1 MTVRKLISF
10 SFSIVFLLILT
21 APSFMLLISKHDLP
35 SVMTSIETETDNK
48 DIENSREF
56 SQVDFVN
63 SLISEVC
70 FYIAPL
76 TLNFGF
82 FTRNFKALPVVNTS
96 PPPDLV

>member
-1 MTVRKLISF
+1 
-10 SFSIVFLLILT
+10 
-21 APSFMLLISKHDLP
+21 MLLISKHDLP
-35 SVMTSIETETDNK
+35 SVMTSIEIETETDNK

-82 FTRNFKALPVVNTS
+82 FRRSFKALPVVNTS

>member
-1 MTVRKLISF
+1 
-10 SFSIVFLLILT
+10 
-21 APSFMLLISKHDLP
+21 MLLISKHDLP

-70 FYIAPL
+70 FYIAHL

-82 FTRNFKALPVVNTS
+82 FRRNSKALPVVNIS